1 MFRNSIIQFNENL
14 VSNGKQMDI
23 VEYIKTINNV
33 FYNYDISDEFIDEFI
48 GLVDKNDFVIH
59 HQMLYKYGVLKD
71 HNTTN
76 HILRLLVNQ
85 RYKYIEGIHFIRK
98 ENSRYQPDRGADENQ
113 IKRTDFLLQPDTF
126 KKILMRCENTDKYAD
141 YYILLEKAIKWYQ
154 NYQNLILKS
163 KIKTVC
169 ENRVLDE
176 PNKNKQ
182 QRLVVI
188 KMDES
193 SLPEYYVIRG
203 QVRHIKKALRHLKKT
218 NDDIIVNIDT
228 PYAVNLYNVVKTDLK
243 DHLVFEDGP
252 SDNITNYIGLADL
265 SEEEFV
271 NKVHEINET
280 KFNI

>member
-1 MFRNSIIQFNENL
+1 MFRNSIIQFNEKL

-23 VEYIKTINNV
+23 IEYIKTINNI

-98 ENSRYQPDRGADENQ
+98 ENSRYQPDRCADENQ
-113 IKRTDFLLQPDTF
+113 IKRTDYLLQPDTF

-203 QVRHIKKALRHLKKT
+203 QVRHIKKALGHLKKT